1 MILRLLL
8 SAFIFGCAA
17 SVAVALAQLLIARV
31 PDLGDAPR
39 RTNLHPA
46 IPVAFTA
53 ALGVLL
59 AARGAETLQLAVI
72 ALLAVPLVGSWYSD
86 AHKGIIPDW
95 FTLLPLA
102 IIAVYVILHHAWAV
116 ALFAAI
122 TFAIFAC
129 AALISRGRGMGWGD
143 AKLAGVA
150 GAILGLPGSFGVLG
164 VACLAA
170 TIASIV
176 RDRGKTP
183 VAFGPYI
190 AVSVLISTILMV

>member
-1 MILRLLL
+1 MILKLLL

-17 SVAVALAQLLIARV
+17 SVAVTLAQLLTARV
-31 PDLGDAPR
+31 PDLDDAPR
-39 RTNLHPA
+39 RTNLHPV

-59 AARGAETLQLAVI
+59 AARGADTLQLAVV
-72 ALLAVPLVGSWYSD
+72 ALAAIPLVGSWYSD
-86 AHKGIIPDW
+86 ARKGIIPDW

-102 IIAVYVILHHAWAV
+102 LIAVYVVLHHAWAV
-116 ALFAAI
+116 ALFSVI
-122 TFAIFAC
+122 MFAIFAC
-129 AALISRGRGMGWGD
+129 AAIISHGRGMGWGD

-150 GAILGLPGSFGVLG
+150 GAILGLPWSFGVLG

-170 TIASIV
+170 TIASII

-183 VAFGPYI
+183 IAFGPYI
-190 AVSVLISTILMV
+190 AVSVLLSTVLMV